1 MRIKLKLNLTSNRMR
16 SSWMSALTTDS
27 NAEMILNSRLLL
39 MMTRKTT
46 SSLRLNFRRKLMLRR
61 RLRLLLKR
69 ALPRDAT
76 KKILMPTLLP
86 RKLLK
91 KLNWS
96 VKRRILRTSVSVLPS
111 PLVKATS
118 LKIIPLKKRMLTLNT
133 LSRCLL
139 SSEN

>member
-1 MRIKLKLNLTSNRMR
+1 
-16 SSWMSALTTDS
+16 MSALTTDS

-61 RLRLLLKR
+61 RLRLLPKR
-69 ALPRDAT
+69 ALPREAT
-76 KKILMPTLLP
+76 KKILMLTLLP